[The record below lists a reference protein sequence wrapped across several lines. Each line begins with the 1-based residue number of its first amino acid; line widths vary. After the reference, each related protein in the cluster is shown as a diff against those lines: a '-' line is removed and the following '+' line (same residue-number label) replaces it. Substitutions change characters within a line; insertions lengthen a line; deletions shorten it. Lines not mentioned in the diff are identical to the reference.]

1 MEYHLKT
8 KSSLPL
14 VHGPIHQVLGDPLP
28 SKGVRDLRFEET
40 NFHPS
45 WLLTLVGGIIPVAE
59 ITQQKN
65 LGSL

>member
-1 MEYHLKT
+1 M
-8 KSSLPL
+8 